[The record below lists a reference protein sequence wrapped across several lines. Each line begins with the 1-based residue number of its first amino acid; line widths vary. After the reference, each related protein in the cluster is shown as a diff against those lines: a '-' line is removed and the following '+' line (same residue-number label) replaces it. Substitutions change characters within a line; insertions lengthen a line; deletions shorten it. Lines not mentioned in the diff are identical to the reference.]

1 MDGRIPAAIAIFA
14 VGIGIGLAIGRDDVR
29 STPAS
34 ASTPVPRATKSV
46 ASDRCERDLA
56 DARAEL
62 RRLEKL
68 ADDRDAEA
76 NGVPI
81 EWDDAVPAELQP
93 DVVKEHIERAIKECD
108 VPVDLI
114 DWDCS
119 EPPCLARMRSRG
131 DWYMRLVGCPAW
143 TELYDNW
150 TSMANDTIDCPD
162 GAEEMG
168 MISPYIEWLDE
179 NQQENWNKRFQA
191 RIQRAKET
199 WPCGE

>member
-14 VGIGIGLAIGRDDVR
+14 AGVGVGATIGREDAHV
-29 STPAS
+29 TPA
-34 ASTPVPRATKSV
+34 AVSTPVRRTTNSV
-46 ASDRCERDLA
+46 ATDRCERDLA

-62 RRLEKL
+62 GRRDKL
-68 ADDRDAEA
+68 AEDRETAA
-76 NGVPI
+76 NGVPL

-93 DVVKEHIERAIKECD
+93 KVVKEHIERAIKECN

-119 EPPCLARMRSRG
+119 EPPCLARMRSHG
-131 DWYMRLVGCPAW
+131 DWYSKLVGCPAW
-143 TELYDNW
+143 AELYDNW
-150 TSMANDTIDCPD
+150 TTMANDTIPCHD

-168 MISPYIEWLDE
+168 MISPYIEWLDDD
-179 NQQENWNKRFQA
+179 QKENWNKRFQF
-191 RIQRAKET
+191 RIQRAKDT